1 MNKQKLLGQI
11 DRAWN
16 SFQASYAGLSP
27 AEMQAPDAAGSWS
40 VKDILA
46 HVTTWEE
53 EALKNLPLILEGK
66 RTARYKD
73 QYGGIDAFNEQMTE
87 RKRGL
92 SLAEV
97 LEQLETT
104 HRRLL
109 EYIVEAPDAE
119 FVTETRFRR
128 RIRWDT
134 YSHYPHHEKAI
145 LEWRARLPQSAGR
158 S

>member
-1 MNKQKLLGQI
+1 MDKEKLLGRI
-11 DRAWN
+11 DRTWN
-16 SFQASYAGLSP
+16 SFKASYAGLSP
-27 AEMQAPDAAGSWS
+27 AAMQTPNAVGSWS
-40 VKDILA
+40 VKDVLA

-73 QYGGIDAFNEQMTE
+73 QYGGIDAFNELMTE

-97 LEQLETT
+97 LDQLETT

-109 EYIVEAPDAE
+109 EYLAEAPDAE

-134 YSHYPHHEKAI
+134 YSHYPLHEKGI
-145 LEWRARLPQSAGR
+145 LEWRAHLPESAGQA
-158 S
+158 